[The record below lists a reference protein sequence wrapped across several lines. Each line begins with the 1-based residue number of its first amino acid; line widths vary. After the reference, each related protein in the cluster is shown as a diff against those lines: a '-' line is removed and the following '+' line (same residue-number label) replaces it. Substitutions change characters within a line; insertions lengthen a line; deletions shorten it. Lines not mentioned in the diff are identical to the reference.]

1 MFSLIF
7 SSNIILEFINK
18 RCPCL
23 HTWIAREHIV
33 DICMNLVFSSVVVSH
48 CLSMIIVYVA
58 SIIVNVIC
66 FSALLVT

>member
-1 MFSLIF
+1 M
-7 SSNIILEFINK
+7 
-18 RCPCL
+18 
-23 HTWIAREHIV
+23 